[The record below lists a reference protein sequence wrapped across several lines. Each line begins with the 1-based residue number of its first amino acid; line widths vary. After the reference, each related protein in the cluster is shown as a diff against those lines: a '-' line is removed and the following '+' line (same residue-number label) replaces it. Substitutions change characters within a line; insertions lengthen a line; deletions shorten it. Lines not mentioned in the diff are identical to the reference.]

1 MKTRLLEIINAGAN
15 KLTKDDKIFIK
26 TTALELGM
34 PAPVGSC
41 KNCYID
47 LAVFVVKEIEIKEEK
62 EKEQENI
69 DLQFV
74 EVETTAEDVEASIE
88 PVEIVVPAEPAEE
101 RKIFIKKGV
110 DILVNGRRVNRYTI
124 TTDAEAE
131 ALMKIIDK
139 KYFEIL

>member
-1 MKTRLLEIINAGAN
+1 MKTRLLEIINKGAN

-34 PAPVGSC
+34 PAPAGTC

-47 LAVFVVKEIEIKEEK
+47 LAIFAVKEIEHKEMK
-62 EKEQENI
+62 EKEQEEIN
-69 DLQFV
+69 
-74 EVETTAEDVEASIE
+74 VETTTEEVEVSVEPAEAE
-88 PVEIVVPAEPAEE
+88 PAEPAE

-110 DILVNGRRVNRYTI
+110 DIIVNGRRVNRYTI

>member
-47 LAVFVVKEIEIKEEK
+47 LAVFVAKEIEIKEAK

-69 DLQFV
+69 DLQSI
-74 EVETTAEDVEASIE
+74 EVEATAEDVEETVE
-88 PVEIVVPAEPAEE
+88 PAEPAEPAEE

-110 DILVNGRRVNRYTI
+110 DILVNGVRVNRYTV
-124 TTDAEAE
+124 TTDAQAE

>member
-1 MKTRLLEIINAGAN
+1 MKTRLLEIINKGAN

-26 TTALELGM
+26 TTALELGL
-34 PAPVGSC
+34 PAPGGTC
-41 KNCYID
+41 KNCFID
-47 LAVFVVKEIEIKEEK
+47 LAIFAVKEIEHKEMK
-62 EKEQENI
+62 EKENEDIN
-69 DLQFV
+69 
-74 EVETTAEDVEASIE
+74 VETITEDVEVPTE
-88 PVEIVVPAEPAEE
+88 PEPEPEE

-110 DILVNGRRVNRYTI
+110 DIIVNGRRVNRYTI

>member
-1 MKTRLLEIINAGAN
+1 MKTRLLEIINKGAN

-34 PAPVGSC
+34 PAPGGTC

-47 LAVFVVKEIEIKEEK
+47 LAIFAIKEIEHKEIK
-62 EKEQENI
+62 EKEQEEIN
-69 DLQFV
+69 
-74 EVETTAEDVEASIE
+74 VETITEDVEVPTE
-88 PVEIVVPAEPAEE
+88 PEPEPAEPAEAEPAE

-110 DILVNGRRVNRYTI
+110 DIIVNGRRVNRYTI

>member
-1 MKTRLLEIINAGAN
+1 MKTRLKEIINNGAN

-34 PAPVGSC
+34 PAPGGSC
-41 KNCYID
+41 KSCYID
-47 LAVFVVKEIEIKEEK
+47 LAVFLAKEIEHKEMK
-62 EKEQENI
+62 EKEQEAIN
-69 DLQFV
+69 
-74 EVETTAEDVEASIE
+74 VETMEVPTGPTEE
-88 PVEIVVPAEPAEE
+88 PATEPAAEE

>member
-1 MKTRLLEIINAGAN
+1 MKTRLLEIINKGAN

-26 TTALELGM
+26 TTALELGL
-34 PAPVGSC
+34 PAPGGTC
-41 KNCYID
+41 KNCFID
-47 LAVFVVKEIEIKEEK
+47 LAIFAVKEIEHKEMK
-62 EKEQENI
+62 EKEQEEIN
-69 DLQFV
+69 
-74 EVETTAEDVEASIE
+74 VETTTEDVEVPTE
-88 PVEIVVPAEPAEE
+88 PEPAE

-110 DILVNGRRVNRYTI
+110 DIIVNGRRVNRYTI